1 MTYFLSVLLY
11 AVSLLAC
18 AVNGQTQPSSCS
30 LLTDIPSSCAPNP
43 DCTGLVCNSLYGTVT
58 LTIDKCSDPLAVELG
73 LRSSGSTAVSRINY
87 YVGGP
92 EVVTD
97 SSTIGQLTP
106 LRAHFSRNT
115 THLNFTVSY
124 ACYTVSL
131 LFNILFDCYTFSIL
145 HQVVTLLSKL
155 KFDFWY
161 QGIQNLMEILMY
173 SCSSYLLP
181 LTLMVYC

>member
-1 MTYFLSVLLY
+1 MGSMIKDSEYQITYYTSTVLPWPLLVPIISLWHSITMTYFLSILLLY

-30 LLTDIPSSCAPNP
+30 LLTDIPSSCAPSP

-58 LTIDKCSDPLAVELG
+58 LTIVKCSDPLAVELG
-73 LRSSGSTAVSRINY
+73 LRPSGSTAVSRINYYVGY

-106 LRAHFSRNT
+106 LHAHFSRNT

-124 ACYTVSL
+124 A
-131 LFNILFDCYTFSIL
+131 
-145 HQVVTLLSKL
+145 VTLS
-155 KFDFWY
+155 
-161 QGIQNLMEILMY
+161 
-173 SCSSYLLP
+173 
-181 LTLMVYC
+181 VYI